1 MVSVAQP
8 LDHETDQSYALT
20 MQAHD
25 GGLPPLLATT
35 TVLITV
41 EDVNDA
47 PVFKQSSY
55 TVTVPEYSPI
65 GSTVATV
72 SATDADINDKIVYSI
87 AGGNEN
93 PSASIRQVVQFLL
106 LNLWIMR
113 ESQTTL

>member
-1 MVSVAQP
+1 
-8 LDHETDQSYALT
+8 